1 MLEVTTRM
9 SPSSSA
15 RVGQRFCAATP
26 RSPVHPE
33 TWQRERERKSFTF
46 DHLIFLPPPWGLI
59 THVVW
64 AQTNY
69 HQAKSHSI
77 NFKLLIIRLDRSFKA
92 SVDSLQLT
100 YSCQLENHLTM

>member
-1 MLEVTTRM
+1 M
-9 SPSSSA
+9 
-15 RVGQRFCAATP
+15 
-26 RSPVHPE
+26 
-33 TWQRERERKSFTF
+33 
-46 DHLIFLPPPWGLI
+46 WGLI